1 MAKIS
6 MTSTKYMILAGFEA
20 EGMIEKPDVI
30 GALFGQT
37 EGLLG
42 EDLEL
47 REIQKEGKMGRIEV
61 ELENRGGKTTG
72 TIKIPSALDKTET
85 TLIAAAIET
94 IEKIGPSLTKIKIEK
109 IQDVREDK
117 RSFILERAKA
127 LLNQVDSTS
136 LKSRELKAQ
145 VVGENREGKVQLF
158 GEEELSMGD
167 IGGNEIIVVEGR
179 ADVIN
184 LLRSGINNVISMD
197 GSNLPESIKKLSQE
211 KEVTLFVDGD
221 RGGKLIA
228 KNVIENSRIAYIAFA
243 PDGKEVEELTEKE
256 IWQSLRKKVRAEEL
270 SGTSHKKKV
279 SGSNKLLEEKIEK
292 EKNKLENLFKEKVK
306 QKVILVL
313 DEDLNEIGKT
323 SSRSLYSFIKKTG
336 EKSKII
342 LTEKATQPI
351 ISTAEKTG
359 IEFILAKNFTATG
372 TGKTKLISL

>member
-1 MAKIS
+1 

-42 EDLEL
+42 EELEL